1 MLFHLTS
8 FNNITVIRILWSSVL
23 FMEQTKSTQKT
34 CCKCTT
40 VGSGVRTNLPWKPR
54 KTIKYLCW
62 VMTIKIRIF
71 GWTMTIKYGFWPP
84 ATKPSRIASLSNPL
98 LKSCLWA
105 WSHWQTLT
113 KKDLLSVPYMSKNQ
127 TYNFS
132 SDRHLLQWLIKIQR
146 HTTLAKYINPT
157 FNKHNLNGFFFGFF

>member
-1 MLFHLTS
+1 
-8 FNNITVIRILWSSVL
+8 
-23 FMEQTKSTQKT
+23 MEQTKSTQKT

-113 KKDLLSVPYMSKNQ
+113 KKDLLSVTWARIK
-127 TYNFS
+127 
-132 SDRHLLQWLIKIQR
+132 LI
-146 HTTLAKYINPT
+146 TLAVIGTYCSGWLKSNAIRPW
-157 FNKHNLNGFFFGFF
+157 LNILTQHLTNIIWMVFFWFFFSGIRVVLLFSFLYCAFLFNLTLF